1 MLSELY
7 IAIAAAVIAYVY
19 TGILTEPQ
27 NIFFRWFL
35 FVRRI
40 TLPPVEGC
48 QRAHYPLW
56 RIVAFKLIIE
66 CDTCL
71 AGQSAL
77 WWFLI
82 KHRSDYNWSI
92 VVDHIFITCSAIFL
106 TYVVK
111 KIHRFCLS

>member
-1 MLSELY
+1 MLNELY

-27 NIFFRWFL
+27 NILFKWFV
-35 FVRRI
+35 FVRKVL
-40 TLPPVEGC
+40 LPEQGC
-48 QRAHYPLW
+48 DRPHYSWW

-71 AGQSAL
+71 AGQAAL

-111 KIHRFCLS
+111 KIHRVCLS